1 MKLTRLSIGE
11 EQIFLGAG
19 DGLEHHLEV
28 LHIVRQGTLRHFSV
42 NVIIAM
48 TYREYDTKFVG
59 TFFLKRGFKIL
70 NVMKNCIFNY
80 LDKIHKL
87 YNKTKS
93 FRSLHITI
101 SWKMEKF

>member
-42 NVIIAM
+42 NVIIATGNM
-48 TYREYDTKFVG
+48 TPSLWGHSKF
-59 TFFLKRGFKIL
+59 
-70 NVMKNCIFNY
+70 
-80 LDKIHKL
+80 
-87 YNKTKS
+87 
-93 FRSLHITI
+93 
-101 SWKMEKF
+101 